1 MIRLWHGLIAA
12 LAAFALV
19 GQAAI
24 TIDRGDSFVNFLSYF
39 TIESNL
45 LVLVTCVLLVQ
56 RPDRGGTAFGVLRLG
71 SLTAI
76 TVTGLVYATI
86 LAGNG
91 DFQGIEWWYDK
102 IFHYVVPA
110 MSIIGFVV
118 LRPRTRLERTAL
130 WSLAFPIAWLAYTL
144 VRAEIAEPVFM
155 LTPTDSAHVP
165 YGFLD
170 VADLGVATVTVICL
184 AMTAAFVAISAG
196 YVRISRPSE
205 ERTWPVLPTK

>member
-1 MIRLWHGLIAA
+1 MTRLWHGLIAA

-19 GQAAI
+19 GQAAL
-24 TIDRGDSFVNFLSYF
+24 TIDRDRSFVNFISYF

-45 LVLVTCVLLVQ
+45 LVLVTCLLLVQ
-56 RPDRGGTAFGVLRLG
+56 RPDRGGTAFGLLRLG

-76 TVTGLVYATI
+76 TVTGIVYATI

-91 DFQGIEWWYDK
+91 DFRGIEWWYDK

-110 MSIIGFVV
+110 MSVIGF
-118 LRPRTRLERTAL
+118 LAFRPRTPLTRTAL

-144 VRAEIAEPVFM
+144 VRAEVAEPVYA
-155 LTPTDSAHVP
+155 LTSTSTSTTTAHVP

-170 VADLGVATVTVICL
+170 VADHGAGVVTVACLVVTVIFVVLEL
-184 AMTAAFVAISAG
+184 AYIRLSRRGVAA
-196 YVRISRPSE
+196 
-205 ERTWPVLPTK
+205 

>member
-1 MIRLWHGLIAA
+1 VTRLWHGLIAA

-19 GQAAI
+19 GQAAL
-24 TIDRGDSFVNFLSYF
+24 TIDRDRSFVNFISYF

-45 LVLVTCVLLVQ
+45 LVLVTCLLLVQ
-56 RPDRGGTAFGVLRLG
+56 RPDRGGTAFGLLRLG

-76 TVTGLVYATI
+76 TVTGIVYATI

-91 DFQGIEWWYDK
+91 DFRGIEWWYDK

-110 MSIIGFVV
+110 MSVIGF
-118 LRPRTRLERTAL
+118 LAFRPRTPLTRTAL

-144 VRAEIAEPVFM
+144 VRAEVAEPVYA
-155 LTPTDSAHVP
+155 LTSTSTSTTTAHVP

-170 VADLGVATVTVICL
+170 VADHGAGVVTVACLVVTVIFVVLEL
-184 AMTAAFVAISAG
+184 AYIRLSRRGVAA
-196 YVRISRPSE
+196 
-205 ERTWPVLPTK
+205 

>member
-1 MIRLWHGLIAA
+1 VTRLWHGLIAA

-19 GQAAI
+19 GQAAL
-24 TIDRGDSFVNFLSYF
+24 TIDRDRSIVNFISYF

-45 LVLVTCVLLVQ
+45 LVLVTCLLLVQ
-56 RPDRGGTAFGVLRLG
+56 RPDRGGTAFGLLRLG

-76 TVTGLVYATI
+76 TVTGIVYATI

-91 DFQGIEWWYDK
+91 DFRGIEWWYDK

-110 MSIIGFVV
+110 MSVIGF
-118 LRPRTRLERTAL
+118 LAFRPRTPLTRTAL

-144 VRAEIAEPVFM
+144 VRAEVAEPVFA
-155 LTPTDSAHVP
+155 LTSTTTAHVP

-170 VADLGVATVTVICL
+170 VADHGAGVVTVACLVVTVIFVVLEL
-184 AMTAAFVAISAG
+184 AYIRLSRRGVAA
-196 YVRISRPSE
+196 
-205 ERTWPVLPTK
+205 

>member
-1 MIRLWHGLIAA
+1 MTRLWHGLIAA

-19 GQAAI
+19 GQAAL
-24 TIDRGDSFVNFLSYF
+24 TIDRDRSIVNFISYF

-45 LVLVTCVLLVQ
+45 LVLVTCLLLVQ
-56 RPDRGGTAFGVLRLG
+56 RPDRGGTAFGLLRLG

-76 TVTGLVYATI
+76 TVTGIVYATI

-91 DFQGIEWWYDK
+91 DFRGIEWWYDK

-110 MSIIGFVV
+110 MSVIGF
-118 LRPRTRLERTAL
+118 LAFRPRTPLTRTAL

-144 VRAEIAEPVFM
+144 VRAEVAEPVYA
-155 LTPTDSAHVP
+155 LTSTTTAHVP

-170 VADLGVATVTVICL
+170 VADHGAGVVTVACLVVTVIFVVLEL
-184 AMTAAFVAISAG
+184 AYIRLSRRGVAA
-196 YVRISRPSE
+196 
-205 ERTWPVLPTK
+205 